1 MVIGRLGGFAV
12 SSLAMFR
19 IQAREGLKDRKI
31 EAQVEKENFHQF
43 KS

>member
-1 MVIGRLGGFAV
+1 MVNGRPGGLVV
-12 SSLAMFR
+12 SSLTMFR
-19 IQAREGLKDRKI
+19 VQAREGLKDRKI

>member
-1 MVIGRLGGFAV
+1 MVNGRPGGLV
-12 SSLAMFR
+12 VDSLKMFR
-19 IQAREGLKDRKI
+19 VQAREGLKDRKI